1 MQRTIQGK
9 SVMCYLHACVCKAR
23 EREMCFMI
31 QLTAASSPFKQGA
44 AKSGHSNWRD
54 TLRHVETRWVRRV
67 ETRWDTF
74 FLPVAVL
81 RLSSFLQSMG
91 IDTEDVMTLFQA
103 LLQQV
108 RQKRAEKALNDIE
121 RMKMLISFD
130 FLIIFGHWKRHAE
143 HIGTYW
149 HHCAGSNPG
158 LKTFA

>member
-1 MQRTIQGK
+1 
-9 SVMCYLHACVCKAR
+9 
-23 EREMCFMI
+23 
-31 QLTAASSPFKQGA
+31 
-44 AKSGHSNWRD
+44 
-54 TLRHVETRWVRRV
+54 
-67 ETRWDTF
+67 
-74 FLPVAVL
+74 
-81 RLSSFLQSMG
+81 MG

-158 LKTFA
+158 LKTCQDSSHQNPKEIKAHEHT